1 MSKADT
7 YRELLSVARELEWL
21 PSRYTHAPGENSAR
35 VVELLYH
42 DIYSIARKLREAAER
57 VL

>member
-1 MSKADT
+1 MSNSDT

-42 DIYSIARKLREAAER
+42 DIYSLATKVRRAAEW
-57 VL
+57 LA

>member
-1 MSKADT
+1 MSKADA
-7 YRELLSVARELEWL
+7 YRELLSVARELDWL

-42 DIYSIARKLREAAER
+42 DIYSIATRLRRAAEL